1 MNNRHKDKTQED
13 TRRMS
18 TAHPQ
23 DQEAALEAQV
33 KALLEVHQQMQAALP
48 FPAYRLEYQVPNP
61 A

>member
-23 DQEAALEAQV
+23 DQEAALE
-33 KALLEVHQQMQAALP
+33 VHQQMQAALP